1 MKKIGLTQRVETVE
15 SYGERRDC
23 LDQQWTAFIEALP
36 AIPLPL
42 PNLHSCP
49 GELID
54 ELDLDGIIL
63 TGGNTLA
70 EYASATANAAP
81 ERDATEEAL
90 LVHCIEKGI
99 PLIGACRG
107 MQLLNHH
114 FGGKLIGMEGHTA
127 VRHPIE
133 LICVETCP
141 GFSAA
146 QEVNSYH
153 DLGINLEGLA
163 SVLQAFALGPGNS
176 VEALKHE
183 SLPLWGV
190 MWHPEREVPFTGEDL
205 DFFRNVFFLP

>member
-23 LDQQWTAFIEALP
+23 LDQQWTTFIEALP
-36 AIPLPL
+36 AVPVSL

-49 GELID
+49 GQLIND
-54 ELDLDGIIL
+54 LDLEGIIL

-81 ERDATEEAL
+81 ERDAMEEAL

-99 PLIGACRG
+99 PVIGVCRG
-107 MQLLNHH
+107 MQILNHH

-133 LICVETCP
+133 LVNVEEYP
-141 GFSAA
+141 AFSAA
-146 QEVNSYH
+146 PEVNSYH
-153 DLGINLEGLA
+153 DLGIHLEGLA
-163 SVLQAFALGPGNS
+163 SALQAVALGPNNS
-176 VEALKHE
+176 VEAVKHE
-183 SLPLWGV
+183 SFSLWGV

-205 DFFRNVFFLP
+205 DFFRNVLLLS